1 MGMDDLLLVSVFIL
15 GVMVGGI
22 GVCAVVVIITRGIVR
37 DIKLPVLDAWRE
49 EDEEQ

>member
-1 MGMDDLLLVSVFIL
+1 MDIKLLGAVFIL

-22 GVCAVVVIITRGIVR
+22 GVALIVVVAAQKIVNGIT
-37 DIKLPVLDAWRE
+37 LDAWRE